1 MNSKVLVIAAL
12 VLSAGFSAVANEEDP
27 RNVRTAVVPVKGSEV
42 FKAIYK
48 SDVVAKIKLNIY
60 NSSSQLVFTD
70 VVNGTDGFIRPLNF
84 RGLPAGEYTIEFNDG
99 VSKKVEKVKYVP
111 ASSVSNKIV
120 HITKVNEAEGKF
132 LVAIADANN
141 ENITVSI
148 YDRFNKLVYT
158 ETKAVTGEFAQIYR
172 VKESTGI
179 SIEISDASG
188 VAKLS
193 RF

>member
-1 MNSKVLVIAAL
+1 MKSKVLVIAAL
-12 VLSAGFSAVANEEDP
+12 VLSAGFNAVANEEDP

-70 VVNGTDGFIRPLNF
+70 IVNGTDGFIRPLNF
-84 RGLPAGEYTIEFNDG
+84 RGLPAGQYTIEFNDG
-99 VSKKVEKVKYVP
+99 VSKKVEKVNYNP
-111 ASSVSNKIV
+111 ASSASNKIV
-120 HITKVNEAEGKF
+120 HVTRVNEAEGKF
-132 LVAIADANN
+132 LVAIAEAHN

-148 YDRFNKLVYT
+148 YDRFNKLVYS
-158 ETKAVTGEFAQIYR
+158 ETKVVTGEFAQIYR

-179 SIEISDASG
+179 TIEISDASG
-188 VAKLS
+188 VTKLS